1 MDDSWFAR
9 DFLYGLPMKGVPM
22 PYEYTIEEKD
32 RLLIFRCSEA
42 FLPEEISDFVRRAML
57 AVADEKLSCG
67 YGTLIIVNSKDL
79 VPEGDIS
86 KITQLISILE
96 SHLQGAIAIVA
107 SPDGCASLAHLI
119 TFRLFC
125 QGCEAHAFSDESEA
139 RTWLSVKRGCSRRL
153 RL

>member
-1 MDDSWFAR
+1 
-9 DFLYGLPMKGVPM
+9 M
-22 PYEYTIEEKD
+22 PYDFTIEEKD

-42 FLPEEISDFVRRAML
+42 FLPEEIADFVRRALL

-107 SPDGCASLAHLI
+107 SSIGCASLSRLI
-119 TFRLFC
+119 AFRLFR

-139 RTWLSVKRGCSRRL
+139 RTWLSVKRRGFRRL
-153 RL
+153 HL